1 MAKTM
6 DPAYF
11 VAWRKRIGL
20 TQAQFAAK
28 SGDHLVTVKRWETGA
43 RKLPPHIGWIMAAI
57 EHGLQPIG
65 KEAMIEYEVPRMGG
79 TPLEPKPEAGRPP
92 EHVDWLYKDAWKEEQ
107 ASPVEPAQSV
117 EAKAEAE
124 KIKEPSESK
133 S

>member
-11 VAWRKRIGL
+11 VAWRKRMGL

-57 EHGLQPIG
+57 EHGLEPVG
-65 KEAMIEYEVPRMGG
+65 KEAMIDVVDNREPPSPDARI
-79 TPLEPKPEAGRPP
+79 PLPGKEKQFGYADWIDAEGLPSPAGKKQDPK
-92 EHVDWLYKDAWKEEQ
+92 DD
-107 ASPVEPAQSV
+107 
-117 EAKAEAE
+117 
-124 KIKEPSESK
+124 
-133 S
+133 

>member
-57 EHGLQPIG
+57 EHGLEPVGQ
-65 KEAMIEYEVPRMGG
+65 EAMFEYSGDPRDPR
-79 TPLEPKPEAGRPP
+79 TPEWEQ
-92 EHVDWLYKDAWKEEQ
+92 EQVDRRL
-107 ASPVEPAQSV
+107 
-117 EAKAEAE
+117 EAKREHDAKGRAMREAMAEE
-124 KIKEPSESK
+124 KKAD
-133 S
+133 

>member
-11 VAWRKRIGL
+11 VAWRKRMGL

-57 EHGLQPIG
+57 EHGLEPVGQ
-65 KEAMIEYEVPRMGG
+65 EAMIEFEGNPRENVG
-79 TPLEPKPEAGRPP
+79 KPEVKVGPAAKESRN
-92 EHVDWLYKDAWKEEQ
+92 WLYKDAWPDGKKPSED
-107 ASPVEPAQSV
+107 EP
-117 EAKAEAE
+117 ETKAKA
-124 KIKEPSESK
+124 KVKQTSESK